1 MITVTANV
9 TKEWEV
15 KENVERLQSDFNSAS
30 TAIKKQV
37 GGKGGEG
44 TEAKYGQAY
53 QALVKAG
60 AKPQIRKKY
69 R

>member
-1 MITVTANV
+1 MSQEI
-9 TKEWEV
+9 
-15 KENVERLQSDFNSAS
+15 ERLESAFNAAS

-44 TEAKYGQAY
+44 IEAKYGQAY

-60 AKPQIRKKY
+60 VKPQIRQKY

>member
-1 MITVTANV
+1 MSD
-9 TKEWEV
+9 
-15 KENVERLQSDFNSAS
+15 NVERLQSDFNAAS

-60 AKPQIRKKY
+60 AKPQIRQKY

>member
-1 MITVTANV
+1 MSEDVD
-9 TKEWEV
+9 
-15 KENVERLQSDFNSAS
+15 RLLSTFNAAS

-44 TEAKYGQAY
+44 IEAKYGQAY

-60 AKPQIRKKY
+60 AKPQIKKKY

>member
-1 MITVTANV
+1 MSD
-9 TKEWEV
+9 
-15 KENVERLQSDFNSAS
+15 NVERLQSDFNAAS

-60 AKPQIRKKY
+60 VKPQIRQKY

>member
-1 MITVTANV
+1 MSEDVD
-9 TKEWEV
+9 
-15 KENVERLQSDFNSAS
+15 RLLSTFNAAS

-44 TEAKYGQAY
+44 VEAKYGQAY
-53 QALVKAG
+53 QALVRAG
-60 AKPQIRKKY
+60 AKPQIKKKY

>member
-1 MITVTANV
+1 MTIATAIA
-9 TKEWEV
+9 TKEREV
-15 KENVERLQSDFNSAS
+15 SENVDRLVSDFNSAS

-60 AKPQIRKKY
+60 VRPQIRKKY

>member
-1 MITVTANV
+1 MSQSI
-9 TKEWEV
+9 
-15 KENVERLQSDFNSAS
+15 ERLESDFNAAS
-30 TAIKKQV
+30 TAIRKQV

-44 TEAKYGQAY
+44 IEAKYGQAY

-60 AKPQIRKKY
+60 VKPQIRQKY